1 VSQSTVGMI
10 AWARKRPYALWPVKW
25 PLVVIGL
32 IVLWLLGPVFGGW
45 SKGVSDY
52 PQRQFPGSK

>member
-1 VSQSTVGMI
+1 
-10 AWARKRPYALWPVKW
+10 VKW

-45 SKGVSDY
+45 SKGVGDY